1 MIAKEDKLAA
11 IKSTQLNK
19 NDVGS
24 ASVQVAIF
32 TKRINEINE
41 HLRTNKHDYMGR
53 RGLIQLVGRRKKLL
67 RNLENNDFAQY
78 KKVIDIL
85 GLRK

>member
-41 HLRTNKHDYMGR
+41 HLKTNKHDYMGR

-78 KKVIDIL
+78 KKVIDTL